1 MMELHVYQERSH
13 RLADQLARLTSKSEH
28 DIRNLEQQLEGAVKD
43 RENWI
48 RDQEGYRKL
57 KAQRYKLCE
66 MVRERHKEKLVAME
80 YELELLA
87 SELSRERVFS
97 NEIAKEKKLW

>member
-13 RLADQLARLTSKSEH
+13 RLADQLSRLTSNSEY
-28 DIRNLEQQLEGAVKD
+28 DIRKLERQLEEAVKGK
-43 RENWI
+43 ETWV

-97 NEIAKEKKLW
+97 NELAKEKKLW